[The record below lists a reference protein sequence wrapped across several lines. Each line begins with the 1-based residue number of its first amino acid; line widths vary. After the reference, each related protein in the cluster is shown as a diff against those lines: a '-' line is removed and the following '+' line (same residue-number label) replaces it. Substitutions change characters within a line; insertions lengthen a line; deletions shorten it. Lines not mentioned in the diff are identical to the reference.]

1 MVERVGIALMIIG
14 ALIVVVTA
22 IDRWTGDES
31 ADRDVTVEPAPGAT
45 GAPTDGA
52 TTTDVTGVPPAI
64 RPEGFT
70 TIRARVTEANGEVC
84 EVCLWLAD
92 DSDERGRGLMGVTDL
107 GDAVGMAFRFD
118 EARIGT
124 FYMFQT
130 PTPLSIAWFGPDG
143 AFVGAADMEP
153 CLDTAAGDCP
163 LYSPDLAYDLAIEV
177 FQGGLE
183 PLGLG
188 PGSTVELLEGSEA
201 DRCPA
206 AS

>member
-1 MVERVGIALMIIG
+1 MIVGAVILVM
-14 ALIVVVTA
+14 TA
-22 IDRWTGDES
+22 IDQWAGDGSSDDVAPVDS
-31 ADRDVTVEPAPGAT
+31 APDASGA
-45 GAPTDGA
+45 APTVGV
-52 TTTDVTGVPPAI
+52 TTTDGEGVPSGVQPD
-64 RPEGFT
+64 GFT
-70 TIRARVTEANGEVC
+70 TIQARITESNGEVC

-92 DSDERGRGLMGVTDL
+92 DSDERNRGLMGVTEL

-143 AFVGAADMEP
+143 EFVGAADMDP
-153 CLDTAAGDCP
+153 CLDTPAGECP

-177 FQGGLE
+177 FEGGLE

-188 PGSTVELLEGSEA
+188 PGASVELLEGSES

>member
-1 MVERVGIALMIIG
+1 MIVGAVILVM
-14 ALIVVVTA
+14 TA
-22 IDRWTGDES
+22 IDQWTGDGSSEEV
-31 ADRDVTVEPAPGAT
+31 ATVGPIPDAPGT
-45 GAPTDGA
+45 LPID
-52 TTTDVTGVPPAI
+52 DVGSPSGTQPD
-64 RPEGFT
+64 GFT
-70 TIRARVTEANGEVC
+70 TIQARITEADGEVC

-92 DSDERGRGLMGVTDL
+92 DSDERSRGLMGVTDL

-118 EARIGT
+118 EARLGT

-143 AFVGAADMEP
+143 AFVGAADMDP
-153 CLDTAAGDCP
+153 CLDRPAGECP

-177 FQGGLE
+177 FEGGLE

-188 PGSTVELLEGSEA
+188 PGASVELIEGSES

-206 AS
+206 SS